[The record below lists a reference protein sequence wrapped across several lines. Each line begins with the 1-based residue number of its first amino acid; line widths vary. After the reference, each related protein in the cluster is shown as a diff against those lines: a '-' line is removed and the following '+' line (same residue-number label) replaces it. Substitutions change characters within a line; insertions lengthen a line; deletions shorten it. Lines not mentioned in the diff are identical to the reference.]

1 MRAHSVH
8 CKSSAPTGCQPAGM
22 QRLALAARKNI
33 LRKPEQVTLEVVMP
47 QFVILTD
54 RLSYYYNWIRKKK
67 CGFPSTHPP
76 FF

>member
-1 MRAHSVH
+1 
-8 CKSSAPTGCQPAGM
+8 M